1 MTSIVPFQFQH
12 LFQYNAVN
20 VDRLTETYSLSFYG
34 NYFTAWPEYQRVA
47 LHGPTKILIG
57 YMLGKVEGDGEDWH
71 GHVSAVSITPAFR
84 RTGLAG
90 FLMHSLEETSAT
102 LHDAYFVDL
111 FVRKGN
117 AVAQKLY
124 EKLGY
129 VVYRTVTGYY
139 LGSKAQPTEDALD
152 LRKGLPRNELR
163 SKSAVIPLDKA
174 ILPQDLEW
182 H

>member
-20 VDRLTETYSLSFYG
+20 VDHLTETYSLHFYG
-34 NYFTAWPEYQRVA
+34 NYLNTWPEYQRVA

-71 GHVSAVSITPAFR
+71 GHVSAVTVSPAFR

-90 FLMHSLEETSAT
+90 FLMSAFEETSTT

-129 VVYRTVTGYY
+129 ISYRTVTGYY
-139 LGSKAQPTEDALD
+139 QGSKTQPTEDALD
-152 LRKGLPRNELR
+152 LRKALPRNAQR
-163 SKSAVIPLDKA
+163 SKSSVIPLERA
-174 ILPQDLEW
+174 ILPSELEW

>member
-1 MTSIVPFQFQH
+1 MTSIVPFEFKH

-20 VDRLTETYSLSFYG
+20 VDRLTETYSLTFYG
-34 NYFTAWPEYQRVA
+34 NYLNKWTEYQRVA
-47 LHGPTKILIG
+47 LHGPTQVLIG

-71 GHVSAVSITPAFR
+71 GHVSAVTVAPPFR

-90 FLMHSLEETSAT
+90 FLMNCMEETSST

-124 EKLGY
+124 ERLGY
-129 VVYRTVTGYY
+129 VVYRAVTGYY
-139 LGSKAQPTEDALD
+139 QGSKNVPSEDALD
-152 LRKGLPRNELR
+152 LRKALPRNKTR
-163 SKSAVIPLDKA
+163 SKSSVIPLGKA
-174 ILPQDLEW
+174 ILPSELEW